1 MQTQI
6 FCRKHYRRSVPYVPM
21 LVPTMS
27 IEQIGCIIHYREDLV
42 YKMKCP
48 VCWNNGE
55 REKVFAEFKK
65 RRQEDEQR

>member
-1 MQTQI
+1 
-6 FCRKHYRRSVPYVPM
+6 
-21 LVPTMS
+21 MS

-42 YKMKCP
+42 YEMKCP

-55 REKVFAEFKK
+55 KEKVFAEFKK